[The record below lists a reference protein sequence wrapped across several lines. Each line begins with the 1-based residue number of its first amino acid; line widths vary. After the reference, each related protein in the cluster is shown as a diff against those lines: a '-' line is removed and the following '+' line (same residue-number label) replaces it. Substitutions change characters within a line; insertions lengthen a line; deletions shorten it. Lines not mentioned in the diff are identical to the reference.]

1 MSCNGNGV
9 GQKKWIANRTSDTLH
24 LGSKG
29 VPVYPSRDALPPSAG
44 PNRVCK
50 RKATR
55 AIVICDCEQSPL
67 WKLVDEYLTSC
78 SQAPRRH
85 PGAFKKHPI
94 ARSLPLD
101 PFDCKAMTKEL
112 HLHRTIPFAPI
123 ETRREIYYKW
133 CAHTHT
139 LPDGTRTPHS
149 AAWKAISSVPCSVF
163 VWALLFSSLFPV

>member
-50 RKATR
+50 RKPTR

-112 HLHRTIPFAPI
+112 HLHHTIPFAPI

-139 LPDGTRTPHS
+139 AGWHAD
-149 AAWKAISSVPCSVF
+149 SSQRSVKSYLVPCSVF
-163 VWALLFSSLFPV
+163 V